1 MIGFLRT
8 ILLYVTAFFATLIL
22 GLTVIVGALFGVKD
36 KPGGLFDKIPRLWA
50 TLVMWAVGVKV
61 RVHGLEK
68 LKPGEP
74 YIFASNHVSWFDV
87 PALAEILPRY
97 KFVAKAELFKVPIF
111 GGGMRAVGMIEIQR
125 ENRKAAFGAYDV
137 AAEKIRAGNS
147 VVVFPEGTRGHAYPL
162 RPFKKG
168 PFVLAIAAGVPIVP
182 IIVHGTIEIM
192 PKGSFWAHPG
202 TIDVHLLEPVSTTG
216 VDYDHREALMQT
228 VRTRM
233 ADAMRDNYGIEPLP
247 TPPSR
252 LASSV
257 EIPSATPTSTPQPFE
272 TR

>member
-1 MIGFLRT
+1 MILLRT
-8 ILLYVTAFFATLIL
+8 ILLYSTAAAATFVL
-22 GLTVIVGALFGVKD
+22 GLMVIIAALLGVED
-36 KPGGLFDKIPRLWA
+36 KPGSIYDKVPRWWSSAVLWV
-50 TLVMWAVGVKV
+50 TGIKV
-61 RVHGLEK
+61 RVHGVENASG
-68 LKPGEP
+68 GEP
-74 YIFASNHVSWFDV
+74 HIFASNHLSWFDV
-87 PALAEILPRY
+87 PALAKVLPRY

-111 GGGMRAVGMIEIQR
+111 GPAMRSVGMIEIQR

-137 AAEKIRAGNS
+137 AAERIRAGNS

-192 PKGSFWAHPG
+192 PKGSPWVHPG
-202 TIDVHLLEPVSTTG
+202 TIDIHLLEPVTTAG
-216 VDYDHREALMQT
+216 VDYDHREALMQK

-233 ADAMRDNYGIEPLP
+233 ADAMRELYGVEALP
-247 TPPSR
+247 ASSSR
-252 LASSV
+252 LPSSV
-257 EIPSATPTSTPQPFE
+257 EMVSSEIDPTE

>member
-1 MIGFLRT
+1 MISFLRT
-8 ILLYVTAFFATLIL
+8 ILTIITAFVVTTVL
-22 GLTVIVGALFGVKD
+22 GLMTIIAGLIGVED
-36 KPGGLFDKIPRLWA
+36 KPDGIYDRIPRWWSSRVLWA
-50 TLVMWAVGVKV
+50 AGVKV
-61 RVHGLEK
+61 RVHGLNSTDD
-68 LKPGEP
+68 GEP
-74 YIFASNHVSWFDV
+74 RIFASNHVSWFDV
-87 PALAEILPRY
+87 PALAKVLPRY

-111 GGGMRAVGMIEIQR
+111 GRAMRAAGMVEIQR
-125 ENRKAAFGAYDV
+125 ENRKAAFGAYEV
-137 AAEKIRAGNS
+137 AAERIRQGNS

-192 PKGSFWAHPG
+192 RKGSFRVHPG
-202 TIDVHLLEPVSTTG
+202 TIDIHLLEPVSTTT

-228 VRTRM
+228 VRTKM
-233 ADAMRDNYGIEPLP
+233 AEAMRDLYGVEALP
-247 TPPSR
+247 AAVSR

-257 EIPSATPTSTPQPFE
+257 ELLSSETNPTE

>member
-1 MIGFLRT
+1 MISFLRT
-8 ILLYVTAFFATLIL
+8 ILLFTTAAVVTLVL
-22 GLTVIVGALFGVKD
+22 GVIVIVAALLGVKD
-36 KPGGLFDKIPRLWA
+36 KPGGLFEKAPRWWSSAVLWA
-50 TLVMWAVGVKV
+50 AGIRV
-61 RVHGLEK
+61 RVHGMENAAT
-68 LKPGEP
+68 GEP
-74 YIFASNHVSWFDV
+74 HIFASNHISWFDV
-87 PALAEILPRY
+87 PALARILPRY

-111 GGGMRAVGMIEIQR
+111 GRGMRAVGMIEIQR

-137 AAEKIRAGNS
+137 AAERIRSGSS

-192 PKGSFWAHPG
+192 PKGSWWVHPG
-202 TIDVHLLEPVSTTG
+202 TIDVHLLEPVSTSG

-233 ADAMRDNYGIEPLP
+233 ADAMRELYGIEPLP
-247 TPPSR
+247 TPVSR
-252 LASSV
+252 LPSSV
-257 EIPSATPTSTPQPFE
+257 EILSSDTQPTE